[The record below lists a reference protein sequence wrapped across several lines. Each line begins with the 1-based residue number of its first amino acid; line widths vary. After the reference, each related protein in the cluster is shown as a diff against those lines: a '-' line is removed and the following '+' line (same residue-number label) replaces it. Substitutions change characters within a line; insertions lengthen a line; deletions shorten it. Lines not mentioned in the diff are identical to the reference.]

1 MEGEEDTIT
10 RRAVAIFANLN
21 TPYSIFTFT
30 RWMSPNSLQPVQR
43 KLRGIG
49 RLRSRIRRVMIIY
62 HHHSRGSAFGQ
73 RGLRLYYG
81 LTGMRNCAPRF
92 PYQFSPVRV
101 NFENVCDIICERRWL
116 SLRGI
121 DVSYYAGACEI
132 YLNFPLWRVN
142 FIYYISR
149 CWLDGCLEYSI
160 GNVFKR
166 DTWITMLINL
176 LFL

>member
-1 MEGEEDTIT
+1 M
-10 RRAVAIFANLN
+10 AIFANLN

-43 KLRGIG
+43 KLRGIR

-101 NFENVCDIICERRWL
+101 NFENICDIICERGWL

-121 DVSYYAGACEI
+121 VTMYHVMLA
-132 YLNFPLWRVN
+132 RVK
-142 FIYYISR
+142 FISIFHFDELILYIIA
-149 CWLDGCLEYSI
+149 LLI
-160 GNVFKR
+160 GRVFR
-166 DTWITMLINL
+166 L
-176 LFL
+176 